1 METQAQ
7 EFIMTL
13 KKLSKEYKFKTSIP
27 IRLSA
32 ELFEINTYGLLM
44 IKLQED
50 PTCVSLYKLHNL
62 KNKIIDSLEK
72 IEYPFSLDIDIIS
85 TEKILEKYGIYIK
98 KGIRHHEDEFIGKAK
113 INFEEDETSVTK
125 VKFTNPKEIGAESQ
139 NYKLIIDQGF
149 AKLEPKHDEET
160 HNFHSNLKVVDFINT
175 LIDEKISTYDPTDVL
190 TIAASI
196 RNVKEK
202 LRKRQTEENI
212 LNSQFALHY
221 ENHDA
226 TGLFNIIE
234 TADDSKVELGLMLN
248 RIKTHTDL
256 PFTLIGRIID
266 KDIHSPYVNMNNCI
280 VEEKLSNKSLNEIK
294 KDIEIIIESF
304 LADTELTLD
313 DVRSAYLNLDHL
325 VETRYYT
332 SYNRFYLFS
341 DDKLI
346 AQINF
351 NPRKIGIPVVIERSQ
366 NKIQENIERFLY
378 ETHGNG
384 YHFLSER
391 LKDNESTQSALEF
404 FNNLNVSFTKS
415 TTKPLS
421 NDNVLDDS
429 GFLPTPK
436 EY

>member
-1 METQAQ
+1 METKAQ
-7 EFIMTL
+7 ELITAL
-13 KKLSKEYKFKTSIP
+13 KKLSKEYKFKTIIP
-27 IRLSA
+27 IKLSA

-44 IKLQED
+44 IELQED
-50 PTCVSLYKLHNL
+50 PTFVSLYKLHDL
-62 KNKIIDSLEK
+62 KSKIMDALEK
-72 IEYPFSLDIDIIS
+72 VEYPFSLDIDIIS
-85 TEKILEKYGIYIK
+85 TEKILEKYGIYIE
-98 KGIRHHEDEFIGKAK
+98 KGIRHHEDEFVGKAK
-113 INFEEDETSVTK
+113 LNFEEDETNVTK
-125 VKFTNPKEIGAESQ
+125 VKFTNPKEIGAERQ

-160 HNFHSNLKVVDFINT
+160 HNFHSNLKVVDFVNT

-226 TGLFNIIE
+226 TGLFNTIE

-280 VEEKLSNKSLNEIK
+280 VEEKLSDRSLNVVK
-294 KDIEIIIESF
+294 KDIEIIVESF
-304 LADTELTLD
+304 LADTGLTLD

-391 LKDNESTQSALEF
+391 LKDDESTQSALEF

>member
-1 METQAQ
+1 METKAQ
-7 EFIMTL
+7 ELITAL
-13 KKLSKEYKFKTSIP
+13 KKLSKEYKFKTIIP
-27 IRLSA
+27 IKLSA

-44 IKLQED
+44 IELQED
-50 PTCVSLYKLHNL
+50 PTFVSLYKLHDL
-62 KNKIIDSLEK
+62 KSKIMDALEK
-72 IEYPFSLDIDIIS
+72 VEYPFSLDIDIIS
-85 TEKILEKYGIYIK
+85 TEKILEKYGIYIE
-98 KGIRHHEDEFIGKAK
+98 KGIRHHEDEFVGKAK
-113 INFEEDETSVTK
+113 LNFEEDKTNVTK
-125 VKFTNPKEIGAESQ
+125 VKFTNPKQ
-139 NYKLIIDQGF
+139 NGTKYQKYELIIDQGF
-149 AKLEPKHDEET
+149 AKLEARHDEET

-175 LIDEKISTYDPTDVL
+175 LIDEKIGTYDPTDVL

-212 LNSQFALHY
+212 VNSQFALHY

-234 TADDSKVELGLMLN
+234 TTDDSKVELGFMLN

-256 PFTLIGRIID
+256 PLTLVGRIID
-266 KDIHSPYVNMNNCI
+266 KGMYSPYVRMNDCI
-280 VEEKLSNKSLNEIK
+280 IEEKLSDKSLNEIK

-341 DDKLI
+341 NNKLI

-351 NPRKIGIPVVIERSQ
+351 SPRKIGIPIIIERVQ

-384 YHFLSER
+384 YHFLTER
-391 LKDNESTQSALEF
+391 INDNEST
-404 FNNLNVSFTKS
+404 NNIL
-415 TTKPLS
+415 L
-421 NDNVLDDS
+421 DS

-436 EY
+436 KY

>member
-7 EFIMTL
+7 KFIMAL

-27 IRLSA
+27 IKLSA

-44 IKLQED
+44 IELQED
-50 PTCVSLYKLHNL
+50 PTFVSLYKLHDL
-62 KNKIIDSLEK
+62 KSKLMDALEK
-72 IEYPFSLDIDIIS
+72 VEYPFSLDIDIIS
-85 TEKILEKYGIYIK
+85 TEDILEKYGIYIER
-98 KGIRHHEDEFIGKAK
+98 GIRHHEDEFVGKAK
-113 INFEEDETSVTK
+113 LNFDEDKISITK
-125 VKFTNPKEIGAESQ
+125 VKFTNPKEIDAESQ

-160 HNFHSNLKVVDFINT
+160 HNFHSNLKVVDFVNT
-175 LIDEKISTYDPTDVL
+175 LIDEKIGTYDPTDVL

-212 LNSQFALHY
+212 VNSQFALHY

-234 TADDSKVELGLMLN
+234 TADDSKVKLGLTLN
-248 RIKTHTDL
+248 RLKSHTDL

-280 VEEKLSNKSLNEIK
+280 VEEKLSDKSLNVVK
-294 KDIEIIIESF
+294 KDIEIIVESF
-304 LADTELTLD
+304 LADTGLTLD

-341 DDKLI
+341 NNKLI

-351 NPRKIGIPVVIERSQ
+351 SPRKIGIPIIIERVQ

-384 YHFLSER
+384 YHFLTER
-391 LKDNESTQSALEF
+391 INDNEST
-404 FNNLNVSFTKS
+404 NNIL
-415 TTKPLS
+415 L
-421 NDNVLDDS
+421 DS

-436 EY
+436 KY

>member
-50 PTCVSLYKLHNL
+50 PTFISLYKLHNL
-62 KNKIIDSLEK
+62 RNKIIDLLEK

-98 KGIRHHEDEFIGKAK
+98 KGIRHHEDEFVGKAK
-113 INFEEDETSVTK
+113 LNFEEDETNVTK
-125 VKFTNPKEIGAESQ
+125 VKFTNPKEIGAERQ

-160 HNFHSNLKVVDFINT
+160 HNFHSNLKVVDFVNT
-175 LIDEKISTYDPTDVL
+175 LIDEKINTYDPTDVL

-304 LADTELTLD
+304 LADTGLTLD

-429 GFLPTPK
+429 SFLPTPK

>member
-1 METQAQ
+1 METKAQ
-7 EFIMTL
+7 EFITTL
-13 KKLSKEYKFKTSIP
+13 KKLSKEYKFKTDIS
-27 IRLSA
+27 IRLSS
-32 ELFEINTYGLLM
+32 ELFKLDTLGLL
-44 IKLQED
+44 IIELQED
-50 PTCVSLYKLHNL
+50 PTSVSLYRAHDL
-62 KNKIIDSLEK
+62 KSKIMDLLEK
-72 IEYPFSLDIDIIS
+72 LEYPDSLDIKIES
-85 TEKILEKYGIYIK
+85 TEDILEKYGIYIEH
-98 KGIRHHEDEFIGKAK
+98 GIKYLEDTYIKY
-113 INFEEDETSVTK
+113 NYEEEPDIIE
-125 VKFTNPKEIGAESQ
+125 VKFTNPKQ
-139 NYKLIIDQGF
+139 NGTKYQKYELIIDQGF
-149 AKLEPKHDEET
+149 AKLEARHDEET
-160 HNFHSNLKVVDFINT
+160 HNFHSNLKVVDFVNT

-202 LRKRQTEENI
+202 LRKRQNEENI
-212 LNSQFALHY
+212 VNSQFALHY

-280 VEEKLSNKSLNEIK
+280 VEEKLSDKSLNVVK

-325 VETRYYT
+325 VETRHHT

-391 LKDNESTQSALEF
+391 LKDDESTQSALEF
-404 FNNLNVSFTKS
+404 FNNLNVGFTKS

-421 NDNVLDDS
+421 KDNVLDDS

>member
-1 METQAQ
+1 METKVQDLIIA
-7 EFIMTL
+7 L
-13 KKLSKEYKFKTSIP
+13 KKLSKEYKFKTDIS
-27 IRLSA
+27 IRLSS
-32 ELFEINTYGLLM
+32 ELFKLDTFGLL
-44 IKLQED
+44 IIEFQED
-50 PTCVSLYKLHNL
+50 PRFVSLYRAHEL
-62 KNKIIDSLEK
+62 KSKIMNMLEK
-72 IEYPFSLDIDIIS
+72 MSFPHSLNIKIIS
-85 TEKILEKYGIYIK
+85 TEDVLEKYGIYIAQEIK
-98 KGIRHHEDEFIGKAK
+98 HLEDEYIEYNYEEDFTE
-113 INFEEDETSVTK
+113 INFTNSKETDTK
-125 VKFTNPKEIGAESQ
+125 LQ
-139 NYKLIIDQGF
+139 NYELIINQGF
-149 AKLEPKHDEET
+149 AKLGARHDKET
-160 HNFHSNLKVVDFINT
+160 HNFHLNLKVVDFVNT

-202 LRKRQTEENI
+202 LRKQQNEENI
-212 LNSQFALHY
+212 VNSQFALHY

-280 VEEKLSNKSLNEIK
+280 VEEKLSDKSLNVVK
-294 KDIEIIIESF
+294 KDIEIIVESF
-304 LADTELTLD
+304 LADTGLTLD

-421 NDNVLDDS
+421 KDNVLDDS

>member
-160 HNFHSNLKVVDFINT
+160 HNFHSNLKVVDFVNT
-175 LIDEKISTYDPTDVL
+175 LIDEKIGTYDPTDVL

-212 LNSQFALHY
+212 VNSQFALHY

-234 TADDSKVELGLMLN
+234 TTDDSKVELGFMLN

-256 PFTLIGRIID
+256 PLTLVGRIID
-266 KDIHSPYVNMNNCI
+266 KGMYSPYVRMNDCI
-280 VEEKLSNKSLNEIK
+280 IKEKLSDKSLNEIK

-341 DDKLI
+341 NNKLI

-351 NPRKIGIPVVIERSQ
+351 SPRKIGIPIIIERVQ

-384 YHFLSER
+384 YHFLTER
-391 LKDNESTQSALEF
+391 INDNEST
-404 FNNLNVSFTKS
+404 NNIL
-415 TTKPLS
+415 L
-421 NDNVLDDS
+421 DS

-436 EY
+436 KY

>member
-1 METQAQ
+1 METKVQDLIIA
-7 EFIMTL
+7 L
-13 KKLSKEYKFKTSIP
+13 KKLSKEYKFKTDISV
-27 IRLSA
+27 RLSS
-32 ELFEINTYGLLM
+32 ELFKLDTFGLL
-44 IKLQED
+44 IIELQED
-50 PTCVSLYKLHNL
+50 PTFVSLYRAHDLKSKIMDLLEKLEYP
-62 KNKIIDSLEK
+62 DSLNIK
-72 IEYPFSLDIDIIS
+72 IES
-85 TEKILEKYGIYIK
+85 TEDILEKYGIYIEY
-98 KGIRHHEDEFIGKAK
+98 GIKYLEDTYIKY
-113 INFEEDETSVTK
+113 NYEEEESDIIE
-125 VKFTNPKEIGAESQ
+125 VKFTNPKQ
-139 NYKLIIDQGF
+139 NGTKYQKYELIINQGF
-149 AKLEPKHDEET
+149 AKLEARHDEET

-415 TTKPLS
+415 NTKPLS

>member
-160 HNFHSNLKVVDFINT
+160 HNFHSNLKVVDFVNT
-175 LIDEKISTYDPTDVL
+175 LIDEKIGTYDPTDVL

-212 LNSQFALHY
+212 VNSQFALHY

-234 TADDSKVELGLMLN
+234 TTDDSKVELGFMLN

-256 PFTLIGRIID
+256 PLTLVGRIID
-266 KDIHSPYVNMNNCI
+266 KGMYSPYVRMNDCI
-280 VEEKLSNKSLNEIK
+280 IKEKLSDKSLNEIK

-341 DDKLI
+341 NNKLI

-351 NPRKIGIPVVIERSQ
+351 SPRKIRIPIIIERVQ

-384 YHFLSER
+384 YHFLTER
-391 LKDNESTQSALEF
+391 INDNEST
-404 FNNLNVSFTKS
+404 NNIL
-415 TTKPLS
+415 L
-421 NDNVLDDS
+421 DS

-436 EY
+436 KY

>member
-1 METQAQ
+1 METKAQ
-7 EFIMTL
+7 EFITAL

-27 IRLSA
+27 IKLSA

-44 IKLQED
+44 IELQED
-50 PTCVSLYKLHNL
+50 PTFVSLYKLHDL
-62 KNKIIDSLEK
+62 KSKLMDALEK
-72 IEYPFSLDIDIIS
+72 VEYPFSLDIDIIS
-85 TEKILEKYGIYIK
+85 TEDILEKYGIYIER
-98 KGIRHHEDEFIGKAK
+98 GIRHHEDEFVGKAK
-113 INFEEDETSVTK
+113 LNFDEDKISITK
-125 VKFTNPKEIGAESQ
+125 VKFTNLKEIGAKSQ
-139 NYKLIIDQGF
+139 NYKLIINQGF
-149 AKLEPKHDEET
+149 AKLEPNHNEET
-160 HNFHSNLKVVDFINT
+160 HNFHLNLKIVDFVNT
-175 LIDEKISTYDPTDVL
+175 LIDEKIGTYDPTDVL

-280 VEEKLSNKSLNEIK
+280 VEEKLSNKSLNKIK

-304 LADTELTLD
+304 LADTKLTID
-313 DVRSAYLNLDHL
+313 DVRSAYLNLDYL
-325 VETRYYT
+325 VETRCYT
-332 SYNRFYLFS
+332 EYNKIYLFS

-351 NPRKIGIPVVIERSQ
+351 NPRKIGIPIMIERVQ

-384 YHFLSER
+384 YHFLTER
-391 LKDNESTQSALEF
+391 INDNEST
-404 FNNLNVSFTKS
+404 NNIL
-415 TTKPLS
+415 L
-421 NDNVLDDS
+421 DS
-429 GFLPTPK
+429 GFLPTPEK
-436 EY
+436 Y

>member
-1 METQAQ
+1 MNITMINSKQKGKITMETKAQ
-7 EFIMTL
+7 ELITAL
-13 KKLSKEYKFKTSIP
+13 KKLSKEYKFKTIIP
-27 IRLSA
+27 IKLSA

-44 IKLQED
+44 IELQED
-50 PTCVSLYKLHNL
+50 PTFVSLYKLHDL
-62 KNKIIDSLEK
+62 KSKIMDALEK
-72 IEYPFSLDIDIIS
+72 VEYPFSLDIDIIS
-85 TEKILEKYGIYIK
+85 TEKILEKYGIYIE
-98 KGIRHHEDEFIGKAK
+98 KGIRHHEDEFVGKAK
-113 INFEEDETSVTK
+113 LNFEEDKTNVTK
-125 VKFTNPKEIGAESQ
+125 VKFTNPKQ
-139 NYKLIIDQGF
+139 NGTKYQKYELIIDQGF
-149 AKLEPKHDEET
+149 AKLEARHDEET

-175 LIDEKISTYDPTDVL
+175 LIDEKIGTYDPTDVL

-212 LNSQFALHY
+212 VNSQFALHY

-234 TADDSKVELGLMLN
+234 TTDDSKIELGFMLN

-256 PFTLIGRIID
+256 PLTLVGRIID
-266 KDIHSPYVNMNNCI
+266 KGMYSPYVRMNDCI
-280 VEEKLSNKSLNEIK
+280 IEEKLSDKSLNEIK

-341 DDKLI
+341 NNKLI

-351 NPRKIGIPVVIERSQ
+351 SPRKIGIPIIIERVQ

-384 YHFLSER
+384 YHFLTER
-391 LKDNESTQSALEF
+391 INDNEST
-404 FNNLNVSFTKS
+404 NNIL
-415 TTKPLS
+415 L
-421 NDNVLDDS
+421 DS

-436 EY
+436 KY

>member
-1 METQAQ
+1 METKVQDLIIA
-7 EFIMTL
+7 L
-13 KKLSKEYKFKTSIP
+13 KKLSKEYKFKTDISV
-27 IRLSA
+27 RLSS
-32 ELFEINTYGLLM
+32 ELFKLDTFGLL
-44 IKLQED
+44 IIELQED
-50 PTCVSLYKLHNL
+50 PTFVSLYRAHDL
-62 KNKIIDSLEK
+62 KSKIMDLLEK
-72 IEYPFSLDIDIIS
+72 LEYPDSLDIKIKS
-85 TEKILEKYGIYIK
+85 TEDILEKYGIYIEH
-98 KGIRHHEDEFIGKAK
+98 GIKYLEDTYIKY
-113 INFEEDETSVTK
+113 NYEEEEPDIIE
-125 VKFTNPKEIGAESQ
+125 VKFTNPKQ
-139 NYKLIIDQGF
+139 NGTKYQKYELIIDQGF
-149 AKLEPKHDEET
+149 AKLEARHDEET
-160 HNFHSNLKVVDFINT
+160 HNFHSNLKVVDFVNT

-202 LRKRQTEENI
+202 LRKRQNEENI
-212 LNSQFALHY
+212 VNSQFTLHY

-226 TGLFNIIE
+226 TGLFNVIE

-280 VEEKLSNKSLNEIK
+280 VEEKLSDKSLNVVK
-294 KDIEIIIESF
+294 KDIEIIVESF
-304 LADTELTLD
+304 LADTGLTLD

-391 LKDNESTQSALEF
+391 LKDDESTQSALEF
-404 FNNLNVSFTKS
+404 FNNLNVGFTKS

-421 NDNVLDDS
+421 KDNVSDDS

>member
-1 METQAQ
+1 METKVQNLIIA
-7 EFIMTL
+7 L
-13 KKLSKEYKFKTSIP
+13 KKLSKEYKFKTDISV
-27 IRLSA
+27 RLSS
-32 ELFEINTYGLLM
+32 ELFKLDTFGLL
-44 IKLQED
+44 IIELQED
-50 PTCVSLYKLHNL
+50 PTFVSLYRAHDL
-62 KNKIIDSLEK
+62 KSKIMDLLEK
-72 IEYPFSLDIDIIS
+72 LEYPDSLDIKIKS
-85 TEKILEKYGIYIK
+85 TEDILEKYGIYIEH
-98 KGIRHHEDEFIGKAK
+98 GIKYLEDTYIKY
-113 INFEEDETSVTK
+113 NYEEEEPDIIE
-125 VKFTNPKEIGAESQ
+125 VKFTNPKQ
-139 NYKLIIDQGF
+139 NSTKYQKYELIIDQGF
-149 AKLEPKHDEET
+149 AKLEARHDEET
-160 HNFHSNLKVVDFINT
+160 HNFHSNLKVVDFVNT

-190 TIAASI
+190 TLAASI

-202 LRKRQTEENI
+202 LRKQQNEENI
-212 LNSQFALHY
+212 VNSQFALHY

-256 PFTLIGRIID
+256 PFTLIGRIIN

-351 NPRKIGIPVVIERSQ
+351 SPRKIGIPVVIESSQ

-378 ETHGNG
+378 ETHGTDTIF
-384 YHFLSER
+384 Y
-391 LKDNESTQSALEF
+391 
-404 FNNLNVSFTKS
+404 LN
-415 TTKPLS
+415 
-421 NDNVLDDS
+421 D
-429 GFLPTPK
+429 
-436 EY
+436 

>member
-50 PTCVSLYKLHNL
+50 PTFISLYKLHNL
-62 KNKIIDSLEK
+62 RNKIIDLLEK

-98 KGIRHHEDEFIGKAK
+98 KGIRHHEDEFVGKAK
-113 INFEEDETSVTK
+113 LNFEEDETNVTK
-125 VKFTNPKEIGAESQ
+125 VKFTNPKEIGAERQ

-160 HNFHSNLKVVDFINT
+160 HNFHSNLKVVDFVNT
-175 LIDEKISTYDPTDVL
+175 LIDEKISTYDPTDLL

-280 VEEKLSNKSLNEIK
+280 VEEKLSDKSLNTVK
-294 KDIEIIIESF
+294 KDIEIIVESF
-304 LADTELTLD
+304 LADTGLTLD

-341 DDKLI
+341 DNKLI

-351 NPRKIGIPVVIERSQ
+351 SPRKIGIPIMIERVQ